1 MTAALSATSHV
12 SGRYLMAFA
21 RQPYYIVS
29 TLLQPVIWLLLF
41 GHAFQDVVQIPGFA
55 SENYI
60 SFLTPGVVMMTSLF
74 SNGWSGM
81 GYVLDIE
88 RGILDRF
95 LTTPVIRGALISG
108 ELIYSALLTALQTVI
123 ILALG
128 WVSGAVFH
136 SFLGLVLC
144 IAAALLLGTAFA
156 SFSNALALLIRSQQ
170 AIIAS
175 SFLVLPLAF
184 LSVTF
189 LPRVLLPGWI
199 QTISTY
205 NPVDWAVQVAR
216 DGLGQSPDWSY
227 IGLHLG
233 MLALLA
239 VICGWLSTRAFRA
252 YQRSV

>member
-1 MTAALSATSHV
+1 MTAAFSTTSHV

-21 RQPYYIVS
+21 RQPYYIAS

-41 GHAFQDVVQIPGFA
+41 GHAFQDVVQIPGF
-55 SENYI
+55 SSVNYI

-95 LTTPVIRGALISG
+95 LVTPVIRGALISG

-128 WVSGAVFH
+128 WISGAAFH
-136 SFLGLVLC
+136 SALGLVLC
-144 IAAALLLGTAFA
+144 VVAALLLGTAFA
-156 SFSNALALLIRSQQ
+156 SFSNALALLLRSQQ

-189 LPRVLLPGWI
+189 LPRVLLPAWI
-199 QTISTY
+199 QTISNY

-216 DGLGQSPDWSY
+216 DSLSGSPNWAY
-227 IGLHLG
+227 IELHLG
-233 MLALLA
+233 MLAVLA
-239 VICGWLSTRAFRA
+239 VICAWLSTRAFRT